1 MIDFDNIPDAPG
13 CYLFKDDSE
22 RVIYVGKAKNLR
34 KRVKSYFQRN
44 DLDPK
49 TEAMVQ
55 RIDSLDFIV
64 TDNEVEA
71 LILENN
77 LIKKKKPKYNIDLK
91 DSKRYAYIELTDEE
105 FPRLLVARRRS
116 GTGKFFGPFVSAA
129 TRDYI
134 LSTLNKTFQVR
145 TCKKMQK
152 KPCLRHH
159 INLCQAP
166 CAGKI
171 DRAEY
176 SEKMKAVELVLKGRT
191 DELVRSIKREISE
204 ASAELDF
211 ERAIRLRNQIEAI
224 EWLKEKQKMQLSKR
238 YDEDII
244 NYTIKNGRVYL
255 ILFNVYKGTLENKQ
269 EFEFDWSDKFLEEFL
284 VQYYSE
290 NIVPSEII
298 LPHEIDSSLIS
309 FLKVKRGSKVSVR
322 VPKIGEKKQLLDLVM
337 KNIEASFFSEIERL
351 EDLKHKLHLTKTPI
365 VIECFDISH
374 ISGTSTVGSMVRFK
388 DAKPDKNNYR
398 RFKIRTVEGIDDTRA
413 IAEVVRRRYTRL
425 LKEDSDLP
433 DLIII
438 DGGRGQ
444 LNSADTELK
453 RLGLEIPIISI
464 AKRLEEIYLPGST
477 SPLRLPKKSKALK
490 LIQEIRDEAHRFAIS
505 YSRLLHRKELLR

>member
-105 FPRLLVARRRS
+105 FPRLLVARKRS

-191 DELVRSIKREISE
+191 DELVRSIRREISE

-309 FLKVKRGSKVSVR
+309 FLKVKRGGKVSVR

-351 EDLKHKLHLTKTPI
+351 EDLKRKLHLTKTPI

-374 ISGTSTVGSMVRFK
+374 ISGTSTVGSMVRFR
-388 DAKPDKNNYR
+388 DAKPDKDNYR

-464 AKRLEEIYLPGST
+464 AKRLEEIYIPESR

>member
-191 DELVRSIKREISE
+191 DELVRSMKREISE

-298 LPHEIDSSLIS
+298 LPHEIDNSLVS
-309 FLKVKRGSKVSVR
+309 FLKVKRGGKVSVR
-322 VPKIGEKKQLLDLVM
+322 VPKIGEKK
-337 KNIEASFFSEIERL
+337 
-351 EDLKHKLHLTKTPI
+351 
-365 VIECFDISH
+365 
-374 ISGTSTVGSMVRFK
+374 
-388 DAKPDKNNYR
+388 
-398 RFKIRTVEGIDDTRA
+398 
-413 IAEVVRRRYTRL
+413 
-425 LKEDSDLP
+425 
-433 DLIII
+433 
-438 DGGRGQ
+438 
-444 LNSADTELK
+444 
-453 RLGLEIPIISI
+453 
-464 AKRLEEIYLPGST
+464 
-477 SPLRLPKKSKALK
+477 
-490 LIQEIRDEAHRFAIS
+490 
-505 YSRLLHRKELLR
+505 

>member
-191 DELVRSIKREISE
+191 DELVRSMKREISE

-298 LPHEIDSSLIS
+298 LPHEIDNSLIS

-351 EDLKHKLHLTKTPI
+351 EDLKRKLHLTKTPI

-374 ISGTSTVGSMVRFK
+374 ISGTSTVGSMVRFR

-453 RLGLEIPIISI
+453 RLGLEIPI
-464 AKRLEEIYLPGST
+464 
-477 SPLRLPKKSKALK
+477 
-490 LIQEIRDEAHRFAIS
+490 
-505 YSRLLHRKELLR
+505 